1 MPGESTDAA
10 RGSSVWSAG
19 RRGLA
24 MGLVL
29 TVSMAALESV
39 SVATILPATT
49 ADIGGLELYG
59 WAFSGFMLAN
69 LLGITAAG
77 GQADR
82 AGVATPFAAGV
93 GLFVFG
99 LLCAGAAG
107 SMPVLVAGRVVQGFG
122 AGAISAVSYVAVA
135 RGYAPAERPHM
146 IALLSSAWVAPGLI
160 GPALAGVVADHLS
173 WRWVFLGLA
182 PCTAAAATL
191 ALPPLRKLHASTPGA
206 DSAGAPHGE
215 EHSMLAALALTA
227 GAAALLYG
235 LGLAP
240 SAPAAL
246 LVIGG
251 AALGVPALRR
261 LAPDGTLRARRGL
274 PAAIAVMGLLSAA
287 FFAAEAF
294 LPLLLTAIRGRSATV
309 AGLALTAATVCWTA
323 GAWVQA
329 RLAPARSRRAMV
341 AAGLLLLVCGIAGTA
356 TVLSER
362 VCVVVAAL
370 AWGGAGL
377 GMGIAYST
385 TALVVL
391 EMAPPGRE
399 GAASASMQLANVLG
413 VALGTGF
420 GGAIVAL
427 GTTAGRPSSLAIG
440 AVDVVAIAMAM
451 LALAAT
457 RGLPAKQDRC

>member
-1 MPGESTDAA
+1 MPVESTGAA
-10 RGSSVWSAG
+10 RGGSVWSAG
-19 RRGLA
+19 RRGLTT
-24 MGLVL
+24 GLVL

-82 AGVATPFAAGV
+82 RGVATPFAAGV
-93 GLFVFG
+93 GLFVLG
-99 LLCAGAAG
+99 LLCAGAAV
-107 SMPVLVAGRVVQGFG
+107 SMPMLVAGRVVQGFG

-182 PCTAAAATL
+182 PCTAAAAAL
-191 ALPPLRKLHASTPGA
+191 AWPALRKLRGHEASDG
-206 DSAGAPHGE
+206 SAGEAPAE
-215 EHSMLAALALTA
+215 EAHSMLAALALTV

-235 LGLAP
+235 LGLGP
-240 SAPAAL
+240 SVPAVS
-246 LVIGG
+246 LVVAGG
-251 AALGVPALRR
+251 TLGVPALRR
-261 LAPDGTLRARRGL
+261 LVPDGTLRARRGL

-294 LPLLLTAIRGRSATV
+294 LPLLLTAIRGRSSTV

-323 GAWVQA
+323 GAWIQA
-329 RLAPARSRRAMV
+329 RLAPTRSRRAMV
-341 AAGLLLLVCGIAGTA
+341 AAGLLLIAAGIAGTGA
-356 TVLSER
+356 VLSER
-362 VCVVVAAL
+362 VPVVVAAL
-370 AWGGAGL
+370 AWGVAGL
-377 GMGIAYST
+377 GMGVAYST

-427 GTTAGRPSSLAIG
+427 GTTAGHPSPLAIG
-440 AVDVVAIAMAM
+440 IVDLVAIAMAAF
-451 LALAAT
+451 ALAAA
-457 RGLPAKQDRC
+457 RGLRNQ